1 MKDQLPSNSTGV
13 DYLIEVIN
21 RKLEANLSILERSTS
36 FGRLGWRLNK
46 KNGEIEVDLELKL

>member
-1 MKDQLPSNSTGV
+1 MRDQPSGGPVNV
-13 DYLIEVIN
+13 DSLIEAIK
-21 RKLEANLSILERSTS
+21 RKLEANRSILERSIS

>member
-1 MKDQLPSNSTGV
+1 MKDQSPGNPIGV
-13 DYLIEVIN
+13 DYLIESIK
-21 RKLEANLSILERSTS
+21 RKLEANRSILERSTS